1 MSRSHR
7 HTPIFG
13 NTCKDSERQ
22 FKAAEHR
29 RERRVVK
36 ATLDEDGNCP
46 APKEFGSPWAGP
58 KDGKHYWR
66 GAEAKDM
73 RK

>member
-13 NTCKDSERQ
+13 NTCKDSDRAY
-22 FKAAEHR
+22 KAAEHR
-29 RERRVVK
+29 RERRAVREAIAGADDVPSPK
-36 ATLDEDGNCP
+36 AY
-46 APKEFGSPWAGP
+46 GSPNKSA
-58 KDGKHYWR
+58 KDGKHYWGR
-66 GAEAKDM
+66 AGAKDM

>member
-13 NTCKDSERQ
+13 NCADSERQ
-22 FKAAEHR
+22 FKAYEHR
-29 RERRVVK
+29 RERRAVK
-36 ATLDEDGNCP
+36 AVLDEDGDYP
-46 APKEFGSPWAGP
+46 APKAFGSPWAGP
-58 KDGKHYWR
+58 KDGKTFWR